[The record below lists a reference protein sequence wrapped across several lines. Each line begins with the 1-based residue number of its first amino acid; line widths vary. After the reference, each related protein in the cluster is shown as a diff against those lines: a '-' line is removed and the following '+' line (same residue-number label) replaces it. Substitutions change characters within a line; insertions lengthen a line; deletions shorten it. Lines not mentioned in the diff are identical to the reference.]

1 MFKMLSFY
9 VLSFTK
15 DTTIM
20 KLMTKIQLSFTTIA
34 IAVIVMS
41 LTTYKGVSSIGTQ
54 IEEISQ
60 YHVPINTLVMELEKD
75 ILKQETLSYEL
86 LLFSQ
91 EKDSSHYRAL
101 LQQID
106 TLQHKTDNDLKTA
119 TQMIQGAITHS
130 ETPKVTAEYQKLSE
144 VFQKIRHS
152 QQKFVSEIAG
162 ITHTVDDNRTM
173 TKRLQSI
180 VLHMDEE
187 AQSVVKTIE
196 ELLNDSATTALE
208 HEHNI
213 IQINTIIAIFVIVF
227 IAIIG
232 FVISTQFKRAIF
244 QLQSYMR
251 NISENKNL
259 TQRLETANND
269 EMGMIAT
276 DLNALIDALKVVIE
290 SAKNSSSEN
299 ASISHELST
308 TALSVGNNVEQSVSV
323 IDATTQ
329 RSSEVKNEI
338 LQAIADAKESK
349 SDIIKANDTLNEA
362 RQDIIS
368 LTSRVQH
375 SAELE
380 VELANRMNAL
390 STDANDVKSIL
401 NVISD
406 IADQTN
412 LLALN
417 AAIEA
422 ARAGEHGRGF
432 AVVADEVRK
441 LAERTQK
448 SLTEINATIN
458 VIVQSIIDASSQMGS
473 NSTEIQELANLSVDV
488 EAKINTSVAIVD
500 AAVLVSD
507 KTVTDFE
514 NTGKSVESIV
524 TQISKINEISS
535 QNARNVEEIAAA
547 ADHLNAMTDDLHTKL
562 EAFRT

>member
-1 MFKMLSFY
+1 
-9 VLSFTK
+9 
-15 DTTIM
+15 M

-144 VFQKIRHS
+144 VFQKIHHS

-187 AQSVVKTIE
+187 TQSVVKTIE

-500 AAVLVSD
+500 AAVSVSD

>member
-1 MFKMLSFY
+1 
-9 VLSFTK
+9 
-15 DTTIM
+15 M

>member
-1 MFKMLSFY
+1 
-9 VLSFTK
+9 
-15 DTTIM
+15 M

-144 VFQKIRHS
+144 VFQKIHHS

-196 ELLNDSATTALE
+196 ELLNDSATTALK

-338 LQAIADAKESK
+338 LQAIADARESK